1 MTEPL
6 TLKCS
11 VCRRLFTGDAR
22 YLRATIWPHART
34 HKNPSRVRFS
44 GEFILS
50 CNCGEC
56 DFCRK
61 KEAARVNAEQYR
73 DDEIAARHTGGD

>member
-1 MTEPL
+1 MNEPM

-11 VCRRLFTGDAR
+11 VCRRLFTGDPA
-22 YLRATIWPHART
+22 YLRATIWPHSRQ
-34 HKNPSRVRFS
+34 HKRRASFS
-44 GEFILS
+44 GEFVLS

-61 KEAARVNAEQYR
+61 KEAARVSAEQYR